1 MMIKLVFIFFWSPS
15 PLTGHIGGSFGKYNI
30 CSRLSCAIMQLPL
43 PINRALLL
51 PKKMGRE
58 KRKNASQLWK
68 KFSSSPSHK
77 IRTSLALPN

>member
-1 MMIKLVFIFFWSPS
+1 MMIKLVLNFVWNPS
-15 PLTGHIGGSFGKYNI
+15 CITGHIGGSFGKYNI

-51 PKKMGRE
+51 PKNGKGKKEKMQANYGE
-58 KRKNASQLWK
+58 IFLAHSFTQ
-68 KFSSSPSHK
+68 